1 MKHHRHS
8 SSRHPQIHHIRLKIM
23 NYKTLRFSIL
33 HLLLWTKHAISFAPK
48 SFRVLNQ
55 QGYDGVSFAQVYDAR
70 SSRIVLPL
78 NAINEEVEA
87 LDTMIKEDPVFDV
100 QTTISLIAGQS
111 LLVIVA
117 VIAAKFLNVANLGL
131 GTGFDISRES
141 VQNGA
146 LLTLP
151 LFFIAFIL
159 DQFEKKVPALED
171 VSKATQRSVLA
182 VLGGEFKLLNA
193 VAVCTAL
200 GAAAG
205 VGEEM
210 LFRGVLQDVL
220 VEKIGDNF
228 ALVSSA
234 LIFGALHAVTPLY
247 AFLAALASLYFGEL
261 FIQYNN
267 LAVPIVCHAL
277 YDVGALYFAHVTVC
291 NMSRE
296 ERISL
301 ANWSPPPTKASSTD
315 SITK

>member
-301 ANWSPPPTKASSTD
+301 ANWSPPPT
-315 SITK
+315 I

>member
-1 MKHHRHS
+1 MKYNTIWFSFLFLPLLSTR
-8 SSRHPQIHHIRLKIM
+8 
-23 NYKTLRFSIL
+23 TLSFS
-33 HLLLWTKHAISFAPK
+33 PK
-48 SFRVLNQ
+48 FSRVLNH
-55 QGYDGVSFAQVYDAR
+55 QGLDTYPFTQIHKTRAR
-70 SSRIVLPL
+70 TFPSL
-78 NAINEEVEA
+78 NVINEEVEA
-87 LDTMIKEDPVFDV
+87 LDVTIQEDPVFDV
-100 QTTISLIAGQS
+100 QTTISLITGQS
-111 LLVIVA
+111 LLVVFA
-117 VIAAKFLNVANLGL
+117 VIAANFLHVDNLGL
-131 GTGFDISRES
+131 GPGFDMNLES
-141 VQNGA
+141 FQNGA

-151 LFFIAFIL
+151 LFSIAFIL

-182 VLGGEFKLLNA
+182 VLGGDFNPLNA
-193 VAVCTAL
+193 VVVCISL

-205 VGEEM
+205 LGEEM

-220 VEKIGDNF
+220 VEKVGNNF

-267 LAVPIVCHAL
+267 LAVPIICHAL
-277 YDVGALYFAHVTVC
+277 YDVGALYVAHVTVC

-301 ANWSPPPTKASSTD
+301 ANWTPTKPLNDQDT
-315 SITK
+315 TLK